1 MVTLLFSLSPWSQ
14 RKVRRATAERPVTG
28 PWGWQLD
35 QVVGFLQRVVLVYST
50 SIVKRKSTCL
60 PPRTSQKKK
69 KKKKKTCW
77 RGRSNWKTIYTC
89 RLVSIWFD
97 STNET
102 TVPLQHR
109 RAIYERVKWTTREHT
124 LRESDRD
131 PLSHLTLEL
140 AVDSLVGRPSWP
152 FSFSRSIWAQ
162 LALSSHRRTSA
173 KTKKTKQ

>member
-69 KKKKKTCW
+69 KKKEKNVLK
-77 RGRSNWKTIYTC
+77 RKEQLKD
-89 RLVSIWFD
+89 RLYMSTRFDLIWFHQRD
-97 STNET
+97 DGSSSTPEGDIWKSQVNNT
-102 TVPLQHR
+102 RTHSSGKRQRSALPFDTRVGR
-109 RAIYERVKWTTREHT
+109 RLISWPT
-124 LRESDRD
+124 
-131 PLSHLTLEL
+131 EL
-140 AVDSLVGRPSWP
+140 ALLFFTVHLSPIGALV
-152 FSFSRSIWAQ
+152 AQ
-162 LALSSHRRTSA
+162 THER
-173 KTKKTKQ
+173 KNKKTKQ